1 MSIRGV
7 GLYPSANLMGIRLVP
22 LLGCVLLIAA
32 APDPTTDQQGASLA
46 AEKEAHPAPQAE
58 VGNGPPEAQLSP
70 PPDAEKIQVPTGFRD
85 VENPAFPTARQLA
98 EPVVPARSFDAADF
112 APYFGGGAT
121 GEAKTEFDR
130 GRFARARQLLEDQG
144 DSLPIRYLRALSALR
159 AEAYIPAAEEMSAL
173 ANDYPALRDHCL
185 VHAAT
190 AYGELHRWDAAAEHF
205 GAVVSGSKLYADAR
219 LGLSRVLRR
228 KGDLE
233 GAIAAVSPLA
243 DLAAPAW
250 GRDPGAEALQA
261 LADLL
266 REKKSAA
273 AERQSLLQLWS
284 MHPLS
289 PLSAQAERRLT
300 RAAIPPEVEVARA
313 ELLIEFHRNRL
324 GLVLLQP
331 LLPKLKLPDALACR
345 AHFAYGKALRKER
358 QHAKAIRAITPVVQ
372 KCEDPDLK
380 ARAMYVLGSSSSISD
395 GARGAETYEAL
406 AREFPNHSFA
416 DDALFYAADLHLR
429 RGNVDRALELLAQI
443 AEQYPDGDFAAEA
456 LFKTFWI
463 ERGRNQVPAAM
474 HLLEQIETRFGSAKE
489 SYELERARYWRA
501 RMLEVQG
508 QGEQAVEVLSDL
520 FSAHPTTY
528 YGLLARLR
536 LSRLDRERAEKILE
550 RLRSSQDAS
559 SPWPI
564 FPGSLIDD
572 PHFLAAVEL
581 LRLGFP
587 EAVSAEVLAVNRAPL
602 SIEAVR
608 LLVHLLHAAGD
619 SRSAHALARV
629 SLRRDLSGPIRSE
642 NLVLWQMAY
651 PNAFHGL
658 VEKHCRTANV
668 DPYLLQA
675 LIREESALDP
685 KALSWAG
692 ALGLS
697 QLMLSTA
704 RSIARPLKIYDV
716 TQESLLEPDQNLRLG
731 SWYLGRL
738 LKRFRGSKAHALAA
752 YNVGSEVVNR
762 WSPVGS
768 QLELDEWIEEIP
780 VAETRGYVKRVL
792 RSYNTY
798 QLLYAREL
806 PLEAVSRSESW

>member
-1 MSIRGV
+1 
-7 GLYPSANLMGIRLVP
+7 
-22 LLGCVLLIAA
+22 
-32 APDPTTDQQGASLA
+32 
-46 AEKEAHPAPQAE
+46 
-58 VGNGPPEAQLSP
+58 
-70 PPDAEKIQVPTGFRD
+70 
-85 VENPAFPTARQLA
+85 
-98 EPVVPARSFDAADF
+98 
-112 APYFGGGAT
+112 
-121 GEAKTEFDR
+121 
-130 GRFARARQLLEDQG
+130 
-144 DSLPIRYLRALSALR
+144 
-159 AEAYIPAAEEMSAL
+159 
-173 ANDYPALRDHCL
+173 
-185 VHAAT
+185 
-190 AYGELHRWDAAAEHF
+190 
-205 GAVVSGSKLYADAR
+205 
-219 LGLSRVLRR
+219 
-228 KGDLE
+228 
-233 GAIAAVSPLA
+233 
-243 DLAAPAW
+243 
-250 GRDPGAEALQA
+250 
-261 LADLL
+261 
-266 REKKSAA
+266 
-273 AERQSLLQLWS
+273 
-284 MHPLS
+284 
-289 PLSAQAERRLT
+289 
-300 RAAIPPEVEVARA
+300 
-313 ELLIEFHRNRL
+313 
-324 GLVLLQP
+324 
-331 LLPKLKLPDALACR
+331 
-345 AHFAYGKALRKER
+345 
-358 QHAKAIRAITPVVQ
+358 
-372 KCEDPDLK
+372 
-380 ARAMYVLGSSSSISD
+380 
-395 GARGAETYEAL
+395 
-406 AREFPNHSFA
+406 
-416 DDALFYAADLHLR
+416 
-429 RGNVDRALELLAQI
+429 
-443 AEQYPDGDFAAEA
+443 
-456 LFKTFWI
+456 
-463 ERGRNQVPAAM
+463 
-474 HLLEQIETRFGSAKE
+474 
-489 SYELERARYWRA
+489 
-501 RMLEVQG
+501 
-508 QGEQAVEVLSDL
+508 
-520 FSAHPTTY
+520 
-528 YGLLARLR
+528 
-536 LSRLDRERAEKILE
+536 LE
-550 RLRSSQDAS
+550 RLRTSQDAS

-587 EAVSAEVLAVNRAPL
+587 DAVSAEVLAVNRAPL

-752 YNVGSEVVNR
+752 YNVGAEVVNR
-762 WSPVGS
+762 WSPTGS